1 MNIYSF
7 LIFAFLMKRTSGFL
21 GRATPVR
28 GRSQPYAWA
37 LGSTLRTVPEWPCA
51 WPYAWAVGLILQTVP
66 EWPCAWPRRIRP
78 PNPAWPVYP
87 SLGSSPT
94 RSSFIFAFL
103 MDTYSFLIFAF
114 LMKGRLLWEGP
125 LRCRAGAS
133 RMHGCSDPFGGRS
146 PNGHVY
152 GRHGWSLLI
161 RLRVVCPYLGSSPTR
176 SSLIFAFLMNTYR
189 ASRPRGPPKT
199 ASRQRG
205 PHFVVFLSEGLLT
218 RKESPSSRKGPSKV
232 P

>member
-28 GRSQPYAWA
+28 GRSQPYEWA

-51 WPYAWAVGLILQTVP
+51 WPYAWAVGLILQTVA

-87 SLGSSPT
+87 SLGSSPA
-94 RSSFIFAFL
+94 RSSLIFAFL

-114 LMKGRLLWEGP
+114 LMKGRPSLGRAAPVQGRSQPYAWVLGPIWRTVSEWPCAWP
-125 LRCRAGAS
+125 LRR
-133 RMHGCSDPFGGRS
+133 P
-146 PNGHVY
+146 
-152 GRHGWSLLI
+152 SL
-161 RLRVVCPYLGSSPTR
+161 
-176 SSLIFAFLMNTYR
+176 
-189 ASRPRGPPKT
+189 
-199 ASRQRG
+199 
-205 PHFVVFLSEGLLT
+205 
-218 RKESPSSRKGPSKV
+218 
-232 P
+232 